1 MAIDGAVYT
10 KQRAPWRLA
19 YNTKTIPSPYK
30 KAKTAAHSEA
40 QNSETYDKNSYG
52 DIHPTQVR
60 LDEISRIQLGHPCRY
75 IHPHIRMLLI
85 TN

>member
-1 MAIDGAVYT
+1 MDGAVYT
-10 KQRAPWRLA
+10 KQRALWRLA

-30 KAKTAAHSEA
+30 KAKTVVQSGA
-40 QNSETYDKNSYG
+40 QNSETCVEQLYS

-60 LDEISRIQLGHPCRY
+60 LDEISRISSTILADTFIR
-75 IHPHIRMLLI
+75 ILRMLLI